1 MYKSDLSH
9 SSSPRTRLAAR
20 KVGLISPAEYT
31 SPARKS
37 TIPTDV
43 QEDTDIM

>member
-1 MYKSDLSH
+1 MRTTGISH

-20 KVGLISPAEYT
+20 KVGLITPAEYS
-31 SPARKS
+31 SPALK
-37 TIPTDV
+37 TDIPTDV